1 MSLGITIVSHVPEI
15 AEGLPKLL
23 KQVAGDVSITTAG
36 GTNDGDIGTS
46 MEKIVQAFYD
56 NQADEILAFYDLGS
70 AKMNLE
76 MAMEM
81 SDKKVHLYDTAL
93 IEGAYTAASLIQAGV
108 DLDEI
113 EAQLKPLTIKDQIN
127 DKGRKSRIF
136 TRQLVNILLFCKQQ

>member
-1 MSLGITIVSHVPEI
+1 MSLGITLVSHVSDI

-23 KQVAGDVSITTAG
+23 KQVAKDVPITTSG

-46 MEKIVQAFYD
+46 MEKIMTAFSEND
-56 NQADEILAFYDLGS
+56 AAEILAFYDLGS

-81 SDKKVHLYDTAL
+81 SDKKVHLYNAAF

-108 DLDEI
+108 SLDDI
-113 EAQLKPLTIKDQIN
+113 EKQLKPLIVKEQ
-127 DKGRKSRIF
+127 KE
-136 TRQLVNILLFCKQQ
+136 V